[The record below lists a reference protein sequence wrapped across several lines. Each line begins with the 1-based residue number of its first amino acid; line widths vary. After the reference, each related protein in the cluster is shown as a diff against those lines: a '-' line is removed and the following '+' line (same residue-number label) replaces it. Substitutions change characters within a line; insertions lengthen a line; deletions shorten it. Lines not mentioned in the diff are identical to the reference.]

1 MGFTTINKMNKI
13 ILTKDDVLR
22 AQKYTKSN
30 KAAARYLGVSYNVY
44 KRYALTF
51 VDNETGKTLF
61 DKHLNRAGK
70 GIRKHLGGYGKKKK
84 NMNAPLE
91 DVLEGRVDISNYTV
105 DILKA
110 RLIQEG
116 FLQECCSSCGFEERR
131 VVDYKVPL
139 VLHFQDKN
147 KKNWKRDNLEF
158 LCYNCYFL
166 NVGNIWSD
174 NQLKQMEDYQVNKNT
189 YNKDDEPTW
198 DLDDAHIQH
207 LKELGLWDGQEDGE
221 EFIDRI

>member
-1 MGFTTINKMNKI
+1 MNKI

-22 AQKYTKSN
+22 AQKHTLSN
-30 KAAARYLGVSYNVY
+30 RAAARYLGVSYNVY

-51 VDNETGKTLF
+51 NDNETGKTLF
-61 DKHLNRAGK
+61 DKHLNRQGK
-70 GIRKHLGGYGKKKK
+70 GIKKHLGGYGKPKK
-84 NMNAPLE
+84 NIKAPLE
-91 DVLEGRVDISNYTV
+91 DVLEGRVDVSHYTV

-116 FLQECCSSCGFEERR
+116 YLEECCNSCGFNERR

-139 VLHFQDKN
+139 VLNFQDKN

-174 NQLKQMEDYQVNKNT
+174 NQLKQMEDYEVNENT
-189 YNKDDEPTW
+189 FNKDDEPNW
-198 DLDDAHIQH
+198 DLDDTHIQH
-207 LKELGLWDGQEDGE
+207 LKELGLWEGDDGD
-221 EFIDRI
+221 EFIDFQN